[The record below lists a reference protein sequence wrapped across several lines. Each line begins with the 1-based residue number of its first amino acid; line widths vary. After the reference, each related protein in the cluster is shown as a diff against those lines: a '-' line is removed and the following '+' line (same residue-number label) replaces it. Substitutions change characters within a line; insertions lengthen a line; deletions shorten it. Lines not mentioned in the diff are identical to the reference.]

1 VYCSPCSSSLCGVM
15 DGNSEA
21 IVACILQMATGSS
34 FIFLNERI
42 MKAVGF
48 PFPMMLSFIG
58 FFGSTIIS
66 MALVWSGRVKANQN
80 NIRMLDFNSTSIKV
94 LMLSLF
100 VTMSVVLGM
109 AAYLY
114 LSVSFIQMLKATTPV
129 MTMAILLMCNMLTFE
144 LQLVAS
150 TFAIVIGAV
159 ISGFGE
165 GGLSTLGVV
174 IMLSSCLSEA
184 LRSVLTQSLLSGT
197 KLSIMEGL
205 YLMSPPCAFA
215 TFVAV
220 TLFETN
226 ALSEGVGTIAAHPI
240 IFLIAASLG
249 FFQHLC
255 TLWVVQTTNALTLKI
270 LGPLRSILVVA
281 VSVMCLGEEL
291 SQLKGWGYIISL
303 LGLFW
308 YNVSQM
314 YGGKNRK
321 MGGGKHNSVVQGAS
335 SPVKNGSGKSVKS
348 GSSSTDQTFI
358 KMERF
363 GGGEGRSFDGNVM
376 SP

>member
-1 VYCSPCSSSLCGVM
+1 
-15 DGNSEA
+15 
-21 IVACILQMATGSS
+21 
-34 FIFLNERI
+34 
-42 MKAVGF
+42 
-48 PFPMMLSFIG
+48 
-58 FFGSTIIS
+58 
-66 MALVWSGRVKANQN
+66 
-80 NIRMLDFNSTSIKV
+80 
-94 LMLSLF
+94 
-100 VTMSVVLGM
+100 MSVVLGM

-114 LSVSFIQMLKATTPV
+114 LSVSFIQMLKATTPG

-291 SQLKGWGYIISL
+291 SQLKGWKYHIDSLIRGIQGYIISL

-321 MGGGKHNSVVQGAS
+321 MGGGKHNSVVQGSVYDAALKNNALTNATIHPRVS
-335 SPVKNGSGKSVKS
+335 SYSSARHGS
-348 GSSSTDQTFI
+348 
-358 KMERF
+358 MERVF
-363 GGGEGRSFDGNVM
+363 SLLQELILSLTT
-376 SP
+376 

>member
-1 VYCSPCSSSLCGVM
+1 
-15 DGNSEA
+15 
-21 IVACILQMATGSS
+21 
-34 FIFLNERI
+34 
-42 MKAVGF
+42 
-48 PFPMMLSFIG
+48 
-58 FFGSTIIS
+58 
-66 MALVWSGRVKANQN
+66 
-80 NIRMLDFNSTSIKV
+80 MLDFNSTSIKV

-321 MGGGKHNSVVQGAS
+321 VGGGKHNSVVQGSVYDAALKNNALTNATIHPRVS
-335 SPVKNGSGKSVKS
+335 SYSSARHGS
-348 GSSSTDQTFI
+348 
-358 KMERF
+358 MERVF
-363 GGGEGRSFDGNVM
+363 SLLQELILSLTT
-376 SP
+376 